1 MRTVEEIISLLGGPE
16 PGLFVSSTV
25 ETLALP

>member
-1 MRTVEEIISLLGGPE
+1 VVHGVAYSLLGGPE

-25 ETLALP
+25 ETLPLP